1 VSDFWATVA
10 VPAEPP
16 VVSDKLVDNALSKI
30 WQRRFATCG
39 HGDFCCL
46 EDVSLGRVSDAA
58 IVFAYRASQT
68 CGHADCAECAQQ
80 LFYMSHAARK
90 SALELQ

>member
-1 VSDFWATVA
+1 MSNFWATVA

-16 VVSDKLVDNALSKI
+16 VVSDKLVDNALGRI
-30 WQRRFATCG
+30 WQRRFATSG

-46 EDVSLGRVSDAA
+46 EDVSLGRVSDAS
-58 IVFAYRASQT
+58 VVLAYRAART
-68 CGHADCAECAQQ
+68 HDHVDCAECAQQ